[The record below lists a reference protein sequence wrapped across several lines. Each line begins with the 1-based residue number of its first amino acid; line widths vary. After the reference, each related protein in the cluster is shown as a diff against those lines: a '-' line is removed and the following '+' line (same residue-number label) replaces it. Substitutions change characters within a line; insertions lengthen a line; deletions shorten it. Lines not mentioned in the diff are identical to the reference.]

1 MKALLFFIGGNIMAL
16 LYFYH
21 LYLQLTTLQKSR
33 KHLLLGMFPLRFL
46 LLSTL
51 LGTLCFFYPAM
62 TLYMVAGLLSG
73 RVAVFYLV
81 RRKWL

>member
-1 MKALLFFIGGNIMAL
+1 MKEILFFIGGNIMAL

-21 LYLQLTTLQKSR
+21 LYLQLTTLQKRR
-33 KHLLLGMFPLRFL
+33 KHLLYGMFPLRFL
-46 LLSTL
+46 LLSIL
-51 LGTLCFFYPAM
+51 LGTLCFFYPSM

-81 RRKWL
+81 KRKWL